1 MPDIRILRTHQL
13 GLAQARELALQWAD
27 QATDQFGMAC
37 THQENSAAH
46 EVSFRRSGMHGR
58 LRVSGELFEMDAS
71 LGFLF
76 GAFKERIEQ
85 EIARKLD
92 ALLDD
97 HPADKQPG

>member
-1 MPDIRILRTHQL
+1 MPDIRILRKHQL
-13 GLAQARELALQWAD
+13 GQAQARELALQWAA

-37 THQENSAAH
+37 IHQEDSDAH

-58 LRVSGELFEMDAS
+58 LRVTGELFEMDAS

-76 GAFKERIEQ
+76 GAFKLRIEQ
-85 EIARKLD
+85 EIAKKLD

-97 HPADKQPG
+97 QPADKQPG